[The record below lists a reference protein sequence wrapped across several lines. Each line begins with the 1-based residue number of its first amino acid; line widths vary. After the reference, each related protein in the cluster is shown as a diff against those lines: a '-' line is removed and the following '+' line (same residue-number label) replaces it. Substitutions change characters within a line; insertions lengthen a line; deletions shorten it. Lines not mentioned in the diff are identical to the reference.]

1 MNVFVTSL
9 KGNIGVLLK
18 DYIKK
23 KKYRLINQKKLNNVD
38 KIDLAIHNGA
48 STPEK
53 NIFKIF
59 YSNFIKNIFLIIK
72 LNKKNVRKFIFFSSI
87 SVYGQAKNRV
97 LKETSKRKKATFYG
111 HTKYWGEYIFLKYLK
126 CPVICLRLPAVL
138 SASNKNHFFG
148 KLFQKLVLNEDI
160 IINNHKRIYNS
171 IISTDNLFNF
181 IFSIK
186 TNFEKDIINLG
197 LNNKYKLINIIKN
210 LKKRIKSSSKLI
222 VTKNSE
228 FHYIINIDKAKH
240 KYFFRPYS
248 LNKTINSW
256 IELIKK

>member
-1 MNVFVTSL
+1 M
-9 KGNIGVLLK
+9 
-18 DYIKK
+18 
-23 KKYRLINQKKLNNVD
+23 KKLD
-38 KIDLAIHNGA
+38 IPIHLEVYFDEEEDIKDEFYNTLQ
-48 STPEK
+48 SPE
-53 NIFKIF
+53 FQTV
-59 YSNFIKNIFLIIK
+59 IKPL
-72 LNKKNVRKFIFFSSI
+72 
-87 SVYGQAKNRV
+87 
-97 LKETSKRKKATFYG
+97 
-111 HTKYWGEYIFLKYLK
+111 
-126 CPVICLRLPAVL
+126 
-138 SASNKNHFFG
+138 G